1 MAFIRLRKLLS
12 IPSSKFAE
20 GFYHRWMLDIIKY
33 FSECVKIILC
43 FALLK
48 CFIILIDFYM
58 FNFTHWNTWSLC
70 IIFFIFYWTW
80 FAGVLLR
87 IFVPIFISNACQFY
101 FL

>member
-20 GFYHRWMLDIIKY
+20 RFYHRWMLDIVKY

-48 CFIILIDFYM
+48 CCIILFLHVKLTLHTGILG
-58 FNFTHWNTWSLC
+58 HC
-70 IIFFIFYWTW
+70 I
-80 FAGVLLR
+80 
-87 IFVPIFISNACQFY
+87 
-101 FL
+101 